1 MVCGPLTKFFYFSPG
16 SQELN
21 VYNIPSG
28 IFVSLKI
35 PCSGTQITLSQV
47 EFLVHG
53 FGSKFADLISS
64 SGILVVNATVLYPI
78 LPPVVESN
86 EHLP

>member
-1 MVCGPLTKFFYFSPG
+1 MVHLSSVFYFPPG
-16 SQELN
+16 SQEIN
-21 VYNIPSG
+21 VYNLPSG

-53 FGSKFADLISS
+53 FGAKFADFISS
-64 SGILVVNATVLYPI
+64 SGSLAVNATFLYLI
-78 LPPVVESN
+78 LPPVVGPN
-86 EHLP
+86 EHLR